1 MVGLLIIIP
10 LIFHDT
16 LTVIDEVV
24 IKAKAEPISLVS
36 GVMEIPDTF
45 LKTAES
51 PDEVINHLT
60 GVYVS
65 YGGKTGAD
73 VMIRGFDTREI
84 VIMVDGVPVVL
95 PYDGTFDISQLP
107 MSDLEKIKV
116 FRGVGADVFGP
127 NAMGGV
133 INFVTTSP
141 FHRYRRVSIG
151 LGRNLD
157 KFLNFTYSAQAG
169 RLGFLLSGGYSKSD
183 GYYLSDDFKPDLN
196 EDGGIRENSWYEKK
210 NLRFKVGYNSM
221 HLGKFFFN
229 AGLVDN
235 SRGVP
240 IEVGTSRPRYW
251 KFPVWREKILKF
263 SHEIVGSKLITR
275 TNIYYQG
282 FYNIL
287 ESYRDSTF
295 STLKWKSIYD
305 DYSVGGNVY
314 FDFPDATLGLTMKKD
329 VHREKKGDDEP
340 WVTYDAYNGSI
351 GFDMT
356 FRTLAGNFA
365 PGFNVSFMK
374 AEGADRSSMVTLNPS
389 AGWTDAFG
397 NLRLKASVAVR
408 SRFPTLKEL
417 FSSRMGRYYPNP
429 DLRPER
435 AINFDFGGTYLYGGI
450 EIGVNL
456 FDSEVKD
463 LIDRVKVDRD
473 HYQMQNINRARYSGV
488 EFSLSHEIV
497 RLNYTYLKAKN
508 LSEDREFD
516 FLEYRPEHKLTF
528 DLTLTPWNLFEVRTS
543 IQYVGKRYYIFK
555 DEYGELDP
563 YTLVNVETEKRLG
576 NFSLLFKVKN
586 LFDVSYE
593 SEKGYPMPGRYWKL
607 VLTVNLD

>member
-1 MVGLLIIIP
+1 MIGILLLLP

-24 IKAKAEPISLVS
+24 IKAKAEPISLIS
-36 GVMEIPDTF
+36 GAVEIPDTF

-51 PDEVINHLT
+51 PDEAINHLA

-95 PYDGTFDISQLP
+95 PYDGTFDVSQLP

-116 FRGVGADVFGP
+116 FRGTGADVFGP

-133 INFVTTSP
+133 INFVTASP
-141 FHRYRRVSIG
+141 FHRYRRVSLG
-151 LGRNLD
+151 LGRNFD
-157 KFLNFTYSAQAG
+157 RFFNFTYSFQTG
-169 RLGFLLSGGYSKSD
+169 QLGFLLAGGLSKSD
-183 GYYLSDDFKPDLN
+183 GYYLSDNFEPDLN
-196 EDGGIRENSWYEKK
+196 EDGGVRENSWYEKK
-210 NLRFKVGYNSM
+210 NIRFKAGYKSISW
-221 HLGKFFFN
+221 GKFFFN
-229 AGLVDN
+229 AGIVDN
-235 SRGVP
+235 SRGIP

-251 KFPVWREKILKF
+251 KFPIWREKIFKL
-263 SHEIVGSKLITR
+263 SHEITFSGIITR

-287 ESYRDSTF
+287 EAYRDSTF
-295 STLKWKSIYD
+295 STLKWKSTYD
-305 DYSVGGNVY
+305 DYSLGGNFY
-314 FDFPDATLGLTMKKD
+314 LDFPDATLGLTFKKD
-329 VHREKKGDDEP
+329 VHREKGSEDEP
-340 WVTYDAYNGSI
+340 WVQYDAYNGSL
-351 GFDMT
+351 GSDVT
-356 FRTLAGNFA
+356 FRTVLGNIA
-365 PGFNVSFMK
+365 PGFNISFMK
-374 AEGADRSSMVTLNPS
+374 AEEADRSSMVTFNPS
-389 AGWTDAFG
+389 LGWTDVFG
-397 NLRLKASVAVR
+397 NFRLKASAAVR

-435 AINFDFGGTYLYGGI
+435 TLNLDFGGTYLYGGV
-450 EIGVNL
+450 EIGVNI

-463 LIDRVKVDRD
+463 LIDRVKVDAD

-488 EFSLSHEIV
+488 ELSLAGKNV
-497 RLNYTYLKAKN
+497 RLNYTYMKSKN

-528 DLTLTPWNLFEVRTS
+528 DLSFTPWKLFTVRTS
-543 IQYVGKRYYIFK
+543 VQYVGKRYYIFR

-563 YTLVNVETEKRLG
+563 YTLVNIEAEKQIG
-576 NFSLLFKVKN
+576 KFSILLKVKN
-586 LFDVSYE
+586 LFDVNYE

-607 VLTVNLD
+607 VLSANLD